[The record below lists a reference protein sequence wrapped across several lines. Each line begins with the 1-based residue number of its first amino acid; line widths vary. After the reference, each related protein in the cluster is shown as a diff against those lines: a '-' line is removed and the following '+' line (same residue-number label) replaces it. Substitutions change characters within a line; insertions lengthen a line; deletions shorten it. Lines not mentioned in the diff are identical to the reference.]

1 MMHVKNALHTLS
13 KIQPGSLLI
22 QAWAHYLSRL
32 MGIFA
37 RILLEVLS
45 KSHSPPRPS
54 FLLLSLSGG
63 DIRQWAV
70 DLEQIVGRRV
80 ERCRDRFFS
89 ALFGD
94 LGLAVLAVT
103 TPLGLEVACANDS
116 LCGENQ
122 FSMESGW
129 ERGSRVERV
138 RIVGICSDLSI
149 F

>member
-1 MMHVKNALHTLS
+1 
-13 KIQPGSLLI
+13 
-22 QAWAHYLSRL
+22 

-45 KSHSPPRPS
+45 KRHSPPRPS

-70 DLEQIVGRRV
+70 DLEQIVERRV

-89 ALFGD
+89 ALFRD

-103 TPLGLEVACANDS
+103 TSLDLEVACANDS

-122 FSMESGW
+122 FLMESG
-129 ERGSRVERV
+129 
-138 RIVGICSDLSI
+138 C
-149 F
+149 

>member
-1 MMHVKNALHTLS
+1 M
-13 KIQPGSLLI
+13 
-22 QAWAHYLSRL
+22 
-32 MGIFA
+32 
-37 RILLEVLS
+37 
-45 KSHSPPRPS
+45 
-54 FLLLSLSGG
+54 
-63 DIRQWAV
+63 

-138 RIVGICSDLSI
+138 RIAGICSDLSI